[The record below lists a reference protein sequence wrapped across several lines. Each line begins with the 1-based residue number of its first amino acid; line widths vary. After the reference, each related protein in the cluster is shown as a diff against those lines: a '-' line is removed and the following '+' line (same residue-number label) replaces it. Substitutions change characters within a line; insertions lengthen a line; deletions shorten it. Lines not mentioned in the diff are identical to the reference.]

1 MAIKLYD
8 KLVRDRI
15 PEIIEADGKT
25 CETRIA
31 NRAEKIGYLLD
42 KIGEE
47 TEELRSSLSV
57 EEMADLLEV
66 VYSLEEE
73 IGLDKQ
79 EVEAIRLEKKEK
91 RGGFAK
97 GIVLLKVEEN

>member
-1 MAIKLYD
+1 M
-8 KLVRDRI
+8 
-15 PEIIEADGKT
+15 
-25 CETRIA
+25 
-31 NRAEKIGYLLD
+31 EKIGYLLD

-47 TEELRSSLSV
+47 TEELRSSFSA

-97 GIVLLKVEEN
+97 GIVLLKVED

>member
-15 PEIIEADGKT
+15 PEIIEEDGKT
-25 CETRIA
+25 CKTRVA
-31 NRAEKIGYLLD
+31 NRVEKIGYLFD

-47 TEELRSSLSV
+47 VEELRSSLSA

-73 IGLDKQ
+73 IGLDKN
-79 EVEAIRLEKKEK
+79 EVEAIRIEKKKK

-97 GIVLLKVEEN
+97 GIVLLEVNS

>member
-1 MAIKLYD
+1 MVCSKSS
-8 KLVRDRI
+8 
-15 PEIIEADGKT
+15 GKMYGG
-25 CETRIA
+25 
-31 NRAEKIGYLLD
+31 GYRL
-42 KIGEE
+42 KEGE
-47 TEELRSSLSV
+47 LKHNSSA
-57 EEMADLLEV
+57 EEMSYLLEV

-97 GIVLLKVEEN
+97 GFVLLKVED

>member
-1 MAIKLYD
+1 MATKLYD
-8 KLVRDRI
+8 KLVRDLI
-15 PEIIEADGKT
+15 PSIIEKDGKT
-25 CETRIA
+25 CKTRTA
-31 NRAEKIGYLLD
+31 NKAEKVGYLLD

-47 TEELRSSLSV
+47 SEELRSSLSE

-73 IGLDKQ
+73 LGMDK
-79 EVEAIRLEKKEK
+79 ENVEAIRLEKKEK

-97 GIVLLKVEEN
+97 GIVLLQVDD

>member
-1 MAIKLYD
+1 
-8 KLVRDRI
+8 
-15 PEIIEADGKT
+15 
-25 CETRIA
+25 
-31 NRAEKIGYLLD
+31 
-42 KIGEE
+42 
-47 TEELRSSLSV
+47 
-57 EEMADLLEV
+57 MADLLEV

-97 GIVLLKVEEN
+97 GIVLLKVED